1 MPTKKKKKKPRQ
13 RVAIQKVSN
22 DNVKSFMKMNDDM
35 NTAVFG
41 FAQELK
47 NRNTQISPTQLLT
60 QSLKYLKTYATSYGL
75 SMETLATKVSVVADK
90 NYNVTS
96 SEILNILQK
105 EINAEMDL
113 TDRCNKE
120 MRKQK
125 AKRTKVKKAGY
136 KKAAKKRKSGK
147 KKTTTEKK

>member
-1 MPTKKKKKKPRQ
+1 MATTKKKKKKKTRQ

-60 QSLKYLKTYATSYGL
+60 QSLKYLKTYAESYGL
-75 SMETLATKVSVVADK
+75 NLDALANKVYALSGKD
-90 NYNVTS
+90 YSVTS
-96 SEILNILQK
+96 SDTLHELQNK
-105 EINAEMDL
+105 INVELDL
-113 TDRCNKE
+113 TDRVNKE
-120 MRKQK
+120 MRKHK

-136 KKAAKKRKSGK
+136 KKAAKTRK
-147 KKTTTEKK
+147 KKK

>member
-1 MPTKKKKKKPRQ
+1 MATTKKKKKKKPRQ

-60 QSLKYLKTYATSYGL
+60 QSLKYLKTYAESYRLNLDALANKVYAL
-75 SMETLATKVSVVADK
+75 SGKDYS
-90 NYNVTS
+90 VTS
-96 SEILNILQK
+96 SDTLHELQNQ
-105 EINAEMDL
+105 INVELDL
-113 TDRCNKE
+113 TDRVNKE
-120 MRKQK
+120 MRKHK
-125 AKRTKVKKAGY
+125 AKRTKVRKTAG
-136 KKAAKKRKSGK
+136 KKAATSRK
-147 KKTTTEKK
+147 KKSSTKKK

>member
-1 MPTKKKKKKPRQ
+1 MATTKKKKKKKPRQ

-60 QSLKYLKTYATSYGL
+60 QSLKYLKTYAESYGL
-75 SMETLATKVSVVADK
+75 NLDALANKVYALSGKD
-90 NYNVTS
+90 YSVTS
-96 SEILNILQK
+96 SDTLHELQNK
-105 EINAEMDL
+105 INVELDL
-113 TDRCNKE
+113 TDRVNKE
-120 MRKQK
+120 MRKHKQI
-125 AKRTKVKKAGY
+125 RTKVRKTAG
-136 KKAAKKRKSGK
+136 KKAAKSRK
-147 KKTTTEKK
+147 KK